1 MVGKR
6 KNIQGSVANYL
17 MENEGKEVTA
27 NQLMAHLAYLDPC
40 KKQIVSALSRLYAML
55 DDLYRVEHGVYI
67 YHTTETYKEFEG
79 HYNTIIKL
87 AAANNGMITL
97 EQVIESCRT
106 TPRQARTMLDQLKYG
121 RGYAPK
127 NVDVQR
133 VSYYH
138 IDVKE
143 TADA

>member
-6 KNIQGSVANYL
+6 KNIQGMVCEFLIA
-17 MENEGKEVTA
+17 NEGKEVTA
-27 NQLMAHLAYLDPC
+27 NQLMLHLIALDPC
-40 KKQIVSALSRLYAML
+40 RKQIISALSRLHQMMN
-55 DDLYRVEHGVYI
+55 DIYRVEHGVYI

-79 HYNTIIKL
+79 HYNTIIEL
-87 AAANNGMITL
+87 AAANRGMVTL

-106 TPRQARTMLDQLKYG
+106 TPRQARTMLDQLKFG

-127 NVDVQR
+127 NVGVER

-138 IDVKE
+138 IDVLE
-143 TADA
+143 EAEV